1 MEKSTVVDLV
11 ETLADAEDT
20 EPTNLDYKLQEH
32 IPVGAI
38 ERLTKHEN
46 ASWTL
51 SFEVPDHEVTV
62 TSEGSIFV
70 NEKRTEIPA

>member
-1 MEKSTVVDLV
+1 MEQSTVIDLV
-11 ETLADAEDT
+11 EALADAEDT
-20 EPTNLDYKLQEH
+20 EPTDLDYKLQEH

-51 SFEVPDHEVTV
+51 SFEVPEHEVTV
-62 TSEGSIFV
+62 TSGGSVFV